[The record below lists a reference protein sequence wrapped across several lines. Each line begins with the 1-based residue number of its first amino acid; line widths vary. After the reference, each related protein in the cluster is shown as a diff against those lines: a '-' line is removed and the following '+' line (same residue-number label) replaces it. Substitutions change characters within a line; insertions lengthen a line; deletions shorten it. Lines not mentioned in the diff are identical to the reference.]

1 MANTDLPSWS
11 FSDNAAAAVMTGKV
25 LGCATLRDKLH
36 LFGICIKRVFYLFD
50 KPKPGQVQKEHAY
63 PQILKVWEK
72 MRAIGLYYLNHADRQ
87 RDWYKTAKIQ
97 GCEASHP
104 HRDSSSKWGS
114 ACERC
119 IINTRAAMSHRHRL
133 SLLQGTHQHWLARI
147 GIW

>member
-1 MANTDLPSWS
+1 MTNTYLPSWS
-11 FSDNAAAAVMTGKV
+11 FSDNAAAAVKTGKV
-25 LGCATLRDKLH
+25 LGCATLRDKPH
-36 LFGICIKRVFYLFD
+36 LLGICIRRVFYPLD

-63 PQILKVWEK
+63 PHILKVWEK

-114 ACERC
+114 ACEMGH
-119 IINTRAAMSHRHRL
+119 NQYKGRHFT
-133 SLLQGTHQHWLARI
+133 QAQA
-147 GIW
+147 